1 MLSGIPGIAIR
12 SVPADLKVPTVRTPC
27 TLSWT
32 LQCREEMKIEMEERS
47 EEYVV

>member
-1 MLSGIPGIAIR
+1 MLADIPGIAIR

-32 LQCREEMKIEMEERS
+32 LQYRAVHSIDRDGGRDGDGE
-47 EEYVV
+47 